1 MPNVAIN
8 SMMSGWLTSGR
19 STNRSMPTARAYM
32 IAIVASK
39 AIHAGTPVLVQPHQR
54 QRREHHHDALR
65 EIEDARGFVDEHE
78 AERDQ
83 RIEHAADETLPDRL
97 DEQVRRRDHL
107 REGVDENRVQE
118 VHRLRPQ
125 CATPR

>member
-19 STNRSMPTARAYM
+19 STSRSMPSARTYM
-32 IAIVASK
+32 TAIVASK
-39 AIHAGTPVLVQPHQR
+39 RDPRGNAFLVQPDQR

-107 REGVDENRVQE
+107 REGVDEDRV
-118 VHRLRPQ
+118 RRFIALRPQ